1 MAKDLYEGKIITAAC
16 KKGKG
21 SYNMKR
27 CKNSDNS
34 FIFVLYYAQNNISI
48 HFLLHKNNFVLR
60 QMIFVCQL
68 CVSDFQCI

>member
-21 SYNMKR
+21 SYSTKR

-34 FIFVLYYAQNNISI
+34 FIFVLYCA
-48 HFLLHKNNFVLR
+48 
-60 QMIFVCQL
+60 
-68 CVSDFQCI
+68 